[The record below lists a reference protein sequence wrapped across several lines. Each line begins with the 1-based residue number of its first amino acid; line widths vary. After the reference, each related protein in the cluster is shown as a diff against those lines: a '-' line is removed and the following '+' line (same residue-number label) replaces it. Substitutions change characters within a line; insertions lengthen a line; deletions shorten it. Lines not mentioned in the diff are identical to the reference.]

1 MTRLSRECQL
11 VWACRPVRYCFVV
24 HVYKFPPSPN
34 AAGMA
39 DGAACLCCR
48 IGYGGS
54 GAEQLW
60 VSLLVLM
67 AACGGGS
74 ILTWFAGGHLP

>member
-1 MTRLSRECQL
+1 MKQP
-11 VWACRPVRYCFVV
+11 AC
-24 HVYKFPPSPN
+24 
-34 AAGMA
+34 AAG
-39 DGAACLCCR
+39 G
-48 IGYGGS
+48 GYGGS

-74 ILTWFAGGHLP
+74 ILTWLAGGHLP